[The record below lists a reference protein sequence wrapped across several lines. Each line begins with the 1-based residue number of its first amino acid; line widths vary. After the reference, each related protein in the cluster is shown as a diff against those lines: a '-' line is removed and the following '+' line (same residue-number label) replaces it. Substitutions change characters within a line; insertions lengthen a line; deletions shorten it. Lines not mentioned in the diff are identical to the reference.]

1 MHCRCVAFSAKGGGQ
16 FLVNTCKEMHH
27 FAQVTFRDQG
37 CFQAVAEEK
46 WGLVLGREDLQQS
59 NPPHSF
65 KNSYCA
71 VINARGY
78 FEVHANSKPG

>member
-1 MHCRCVAFSAKGGGQ
+1 
-16 FLVNTCKEMHH
+16 MHH

-37 CFQAVAEEK
+37 YFQEFAKEK
-46 WGLVLGREDLQQS
+46 WGLVLGREDLQKS

-71 VINARGY
+71 VINARGGY
-78 FEVHANSKPG
+78 FEVNANFKPEWPKYLIKILVKESSFSTDSPV